1 MPGRI
6 YVVYARS
13 ATGLKSWPIA
23 AFFNSDTAKAEAE
36 DFAAR
41 AVRDGLPITT
51 AQGRSATTAKADV
64 RDFDGWGRVPSL
76 SRGL

>member
-6 YVVYARS
+6 YVVYARTE
-13 ATGLKSWPIA
+13 TGLKSWPVA
-23 AFFNSDTAKAEAE
+23 AFFNSDSAREEAAA
-36 DFAAR
+36 FAAR
-41 AVRDGLPITT
+41 AVREGLPLTT
-51 AQGRSATTAKADV
+51 AQGRSSATAKAEV

>member
-6 YVVYARS
+6 YVVYARA

-23 AFFNSDTAKAEAE
+23 AFFNSDTARQEADAFAER
-36 DFAAR
+36 AAR
-41 AVRDGLPITT
+41 EGLPVSTG
-51 AQGRSATTAKADV
+51 QGRSAATAKAEV